1 MSPTRSFGV
10 TSSRECRTG
19 SSRPTSRGGTRT
31 SGVSPT
37 GTGSLDIT
45 KREAIGSQPR
55 GRADRRERSSHMEER
70 ELRTLIG
77 AVKAGTLNRRR
88 FVQMMVG
95 LGLTAPLAAQMLAS
109 AGVARAETK
118 WTFNPTKRGGGGLVK
133 TLWWQA
139 PTLLNPH
146 FANGTKDQ
154 DACRIFYEPL
164 ASYDPDGNVIP
175 VLAAETPSVQ
185 NGAVAKDGMS
195 VTWKLKKNVVWHDG
209 KPFTADDVVFNWE
222 YVMDPATAAVTIGP
236 YRDIV
241 RIDKLDSH
249 TVKIVFKSPTPFW
262 SAPFCGAANG
272 VIVPKHLFQA
282 FKGDKSREA
291 PTNLKPVGTGP
302 YKFVDF
308 KPGDIVRGELNPNYH
323 VPNRPFFDQVEM
335 KGGGDAIGAA
345 RAVIQTGEYDYAWN
359 MQVED
364 EILKRLE
371 QGGKGRADIV
381 AGGNIEHIQ
390 VNTTDPWTEVE
401 GERSSAK
408 TKHPTLS
415 DPAVRQALNLLV
427 DRGSVQEEI
436 YGRTGIATANFV
448 NAPSRFVS
456 KNTKWEFSVDKA
468 NQILESAG
476 WKRGGDGVRAKDG
489 KKLKFVYQTS
499 INNPRQKTQQIVKQ
513 ACAKA
518 GIELELNAVT
528 ANVFFSSDPA
538 NPDTYSHF
546 YTDLQMYTTTMTQPD
561 PQRFMDQFTSWE
573 VAAKDNKFALTNK
586 TRWRNEEYDKTWK
599 AAETEMDPVKRA
611 ALFIKMNDLVIQ
623 NVVVIPVVFRPRVA
637 AISNRMRDVVQ
648 SGWDSDFWALAYW
661 SKA

>member
-1 MSPTRSFGV
+1 
-10 TSSRECRTG
+10 
-19 SSRPTSRGGTRT
+19 
-31 SGVSPT
+31 
-37 GTGSLDIT
+37 
-45 KREAIGSQPR
+45 
-55 GRADRRERSSHMEER
+55 MEER
-70 ELRTLIG
+70 ELRALVNQ
-77 AVKAGTLNRRR
+77 VKAGTLSRRR
-88 FVQMMVG
+88 FVGMMVG
-95 LGLTAPLAAQMLAS
+95 LGLTAPMAAQMLTS
-109 AGVARAETK
+109 AGVAQAQTK

-164 ASYDPDGNVIP
+164 ASYDPDGNIVP
-175 VLAAETPSVQ
+175 VLAAEAPSLQ
-185 NGAVAKDGMS
+185 NGQVAKDGMS
-195 VTWKLKKNVVWHDG
+195 VTWRLKKDVVWHDG
-209 KPFTADDVVFNWE
+209 KPFTADDVVFTWE
-222 YVMDPATAAVTIGP
+222 YVMDPGTAAVTIGP

-241 RIDKLDSH
+241 RIDKVDSH
-249 TVKIVFKSPTPFW
+249 TVKIGFKSATPFW
-262 SAPFCGAANG
+262 AAAFCGAATG
-272 VIVPKHLFQA
+272 PIIPKHLFQA

-308 KPGDIVRGELNPNYH
+308 KPGDIVRGEINPSYH

-335 KGGGDAIGAA
+335 KGGGDAVGAA

-364 EILKRLE
+364 EILKRFE

-381 AGGNIEHIQ
+381 SGGNIEHIQ
-390 VNTTDPWTEVE
+390 VNTTDPWTEID

-427 DRGSVQEEI
+427 DRASVQEEI

-456 KNTKWEFSVDKA
+456 KNMKFEFNVDKA

-476 WKRGGDGVRAKDG
+476 WKRGSDGVRAKDG

-518 GIELELNAVT
+518 GIELELKAVT

-573 VAAKDNKFALTNK
+573 VSAKDNKFALTNK
-586 TRWRNEEYDKTWK
+586 TRWRNEEYDKLWK
-599 AAETEMDPVKRA
+599 AAEHEMDPVKRA
-611 ALFIKMNDLVIQ
+611 ALFVKMNDLVIQ

-637 AISNRMRDVVQ
+637 AISNRLRDAVQ